1 MPTKSAVLTDLIKIC
16 LLSQISNAILN
27 VSKKTLQWKMSIMF
41 TKIFIRTFPSSEEC
55 ELFESILQTRWP
67 ELIGK
72 TDGVRFT
79 AWRNSQTPHV
89 STVIWEFPTSESQ
102 RTIEKLIE
110 EHISKFTKTLSPKTI
125 TFSGER
131 KMELKS

>member
-1 MPTKSAVLTDLIKIC
+1 MIIC
-16 LLSQISNAILN
+16 LLSQMSSATLKPVKSLSNEKR
-27 VSKKTLQWKMSIMF
+27 VIMF
-41 TKIFIRTFPSSEEC
+41 TKIFIRTFPSTEEC

-72 TDGVRFT
+72 ADGVRFT
-79 AWRNSQTPHV
+79 AWRNPQTPHI
-89 STVIWEFPTSESQ
+89 STVIWEFPDEQAQ
-102 RTIEKLIE
+102 RTIEKLID

-131 KMELKS
+131 KMELTS